1 MVGKKVYRSSQGKSI
16 DLGALLLQN
25 ETVRAVGNMGVNARG
40 DRIDIKNKVIDTKA
54 KISQRAYNKQIGPQ
68 DDIPQS
74 FAPPV
79 TNVVSTQPVA
89 PDPYELQQRN
99 DKEHNAFKAQRK
111 AEKEV
116 AKANKTRKTAA
127 KKIPVITEKILDVE
141 ATAPVQPVTPTPP
154 PSPPAPVVEPTPEP
168 VKEPEPT
175 VQKKT
180 GGLADAIAKAKKIK
194 QEAVKTPRQLA
205 QEKSGVKRI

>member
-40 DRIDIKNKVIDTKA
+40 DRLDIKNKVIDTKA

-68 DDIPQS
+68 DAIPQS
-74 FAPPV
+74 FAPTV
-79 TNVVSTQPVA
+79 TNVVPTQPNA
-89 PDPYELQQRN
+89 PDPYELQERN

-116 AKANKTRKTAA
+116 AKANKPRKTAA
-127 KKIPVITEKILDVE
+127 KKTPVITEKILDVE
-141 ATAPVQPVTPTPP
+141 ATAPVQPVTPPP
-154 PSPPAPVVEPTPEP
+154 PPAPVVEPTPEP
-168 VKEPEPT
+168 V
-175 VQKKT
+175 VQTTTKKP
-180 GGLADAIAKAKKIK
+180 GGLADAIARAKSIK
-194 QEAVKTPRQLA
+194 QEAIKTPRQQA

>member
-68 DDIPQS
+68 DDTPQS

-79 TNVVSTQPVA
+79 TNVVPTQPVA
-89 PDPYELQQRN
+89 PDPYELQERN

-116 AKANKTRKTAA
+116 AKANKPRKTTA
-127 KKIPVITEKILDVE
+127 KKTIPVLKSCLKFCPLFHTNSRMVCLMMRRISRHQIMWWKLL
-141 ATAPVQPVTPTPP
+141 
-154 PSPPAPVVEPTPEP
+154 P
-168 VKEPEPT
+168 VK
-175 VQKKT
+175 
-180 GGLADAIAKAKKIK
+180 
-194 QEAVKTPRQLA
+194 
-205 QEKSGVKRI
+205 

>member
-40 DRIDIKNKVIDTKA
+40 DRIDTKNKIIDTKV
-54 KISQRAYNKQIGPQ
+54 KQSQRAYNKQIGPQ

-79 TNVVSTQPVA
+79 TNVVPTQPSA
-89 PDPYELQQRN
+89 PDPYELQERN

-111 AEKEV
+111 AAKEV
-116 AKANKTRKTAA
+116 AKANKPRKTAA
-127 KKIPVITEKILDVE
+127 KKTPVITEKILDVD
-141 ATAPVQPVTPTPP
+141 ATAPVQPVTPPP
-154 PSPPAPVVEPTPEP
+154 PPPPAPVVEPTPKP
-168 VKEPEPT
+168 IQEPEPS
-175 VQKKT
+175 VQKKAT
-180 GGLADAIAKAKKIK
+180 GLADAIARAKTIK
-194 QEAVKTPRQLA
+194 QESVKTPRQQA